1 MEEEK
6 SAGTSA
12 SIARC
17 NICSTLNRNVSV
29 ICEGRCLI
37 CIRCQLTPTIRKLFV
52 SSPVDCPLCDHPMSR
67 TMIRQVHSFGSLASL
82 SNVSNSFDLEA
93 VSSPY
98 GAFLKRYRSTYPATL
113 TETGQGYGY
122 QLSDKEL
129 KELESVSA
137 AGPNLGG
144 AATTTGGDNL
154 FMTAVG
160 GGGAEERPLSS
171 PMGSR
176 PGTASEG
183 DRGVATAKG
192 GKKGAEEDGGLRRE
206 EGAVTAPKMTMNEL
220 LDFALECY
228 GLMWGVIARQGNEGM
243 CAMTQRFCSKKRLS
257 QRSNDF
263 KMKSFLDFFFENR
276 QGKDGPESSPHA
288 VLFGKIVGLL
298 PRRRSVVRKAW
309 GAVGLAVLAFA
320 YVEKCWK
327 SSELVDSESNPPP
340 ADVKTKLNKLQSN
353 KQLPLKRVLQI
364 VGKLNESN
372 QAHWTM
378 APFKAACE
386 EYNARQPWARDSQSR
401 LMHMIIYTALWVNG
415 RIKEVTTGTGSSLT
429 VVLATGGIDPLDEKL
444 RHHLA
449 PTNGAANGATSHPQA
464 AALRR
469 EHSGLHK
476 GAFNKDKDK
485 DRDDG
490 GKDEITSVVGIK
502 LLKALTAKASQLW
515 GARIHILPT
524 APTLAD
530 VMRFSEQGTVAE
542 ITPEMAAELC
552 GRMTIGIC
560 EAALALIDSWEAEYM
575 AFQTDMRKAL
585 VSTSRRPAIAGS
597 YDSRHAELNRV
608 ERLAVIR
615 LLKYHNEQDHL
626 GVDWTSIKG
635 DYDEGRPLEYPFVVP
650 ASLLEKTVAELN
662 YHAVRVIAQYEKDK
676 AKEFIEDLVAASG
689 PYAKTP
695 LQPSRPPRSPNSRP
709 GRAGALSRGEA
720 DPIYTLDA
728 SQIKAVHRAEY
739 LAGQVLGIDV
749 PTKSAM
755 PGRSRPNSAYVPL
768 PLPFSHDD
776 DQSFVTQVQTVQSD
790 ALDELSSSV
799 NLTGISD
806 PRPSLHAYVTEQQHL
821 SRPESPEDFQSREML
836 LNARDL
842 ALSAGEQPERA
853 GQSRPTSSAEALAF
867 VPPGQSRARAPV
879 QQPLSTVPYA
889 SPLPARH
896 VVSMVDV
903 LDNDASVLAKVR
915 LLSAVPVGPST
926 SKSRLRSLDED
937 LFGSLEEEM
946 SFEDSTENHQ
956 VMRATPTT
964 TTATKATGTSSA
976 TSVVDSGKQALL
988 EQMTA
993 KQRVWAQAEE
1003 RRKALQAKE
1012 DKMRSGRIEARA
1024 RRAAEEPLL
1033 HREVDPAA
1041 SLTRVDLKSALG
1053 LGRRA
1058 KKGSS
1063 EPPGPAQSVE
1073 SKLASEQT
1081 VQMLLLT
1088 DMTAEAAV
1096 GPDVWIA
1103 ITDSYLKPFQMQTL
1117 LKMDFTRACMGALGG
1132 TVLAKALRVHCRL
1145 LDLRLGGNE
1154 VGDTACGKIIASIAA
1169 GGGGSTL
1176 LALDLSGN
1184 NLTMIGD
1191 GLGGLSQLSA
1201 LQLLDLSHNK
1211 VTLDLARHHETLRRA
1226 ISSLPALAGLSLA
1239 QNRIQDAGLS
1249 TLTAVLLH
1257 PTQGLPSL
1265 RFLDL
1270 KKCFISPKSF
1280 ALLEHLIKEP
1290 SINSREWAPEGIQ
1303 LQENILTNEQ
1313 MKEISYVAAVRDM
1326 PVVFRGE
1333 SKDMW
1338 ETIKV
1343 PYQQLMPGAPPVV
1356 HLEMGSIEVTESIS
1370 AGGPGES
1377 DEQDRVSGG
1386 D

>member
-6 SAGTSA
+6 SPGTSA

-67 TMIRQVHSFGSLASL
+67 TMMRQVHSFGSLASL

-113 TETGQGYGY
+113 LETGQGYGY
-122 QLSDKEL
+122 QLTE

-160 GGGAEERPLSS
+160 GGGAEDRHLSS
-171 PMGSR
+171 PTGSR
-176 PGTASEG
+176 PGTASDG
-183 DRGVATAKG
+183 SKGVATAKG
-192 GKKGAEEDGGLRRE
+192 GKKGAEDDGGLRRE
-206 EGAVTAPKMTMNEL
+206 EGAVPAPKMTMNEL

-243 CAMTQRFCSKKRLS
+243 CAMTLRFCSKKRLS

-263 KMKSFLDFFFENR
+263 KMKSFLDFYFENR
-276 QGKDGPESSPHA
+276 QGKDGLESSPHA

-298 PRRRSVVRKAW
+298 PRRRPVVRKAW

-340 ADVKTKLNKLQSN
+340 AEVKTKLNKLHSN

-415 RIKEVTTGTGSSLT
+415 RIKEVTTGSGSLT
-429 VVLATGGIDPLDEKL
+429 VVLAPGGIDPLDEKL

-449 PTNGAANGATSHPQA
+449 PSNGATNGATLHPQA

-476 GAFNKDKDK
+476 GVFSKDK

-490 GKDEITSVVGIK
+490 VKDEITSVVGIK
-502 LLKALTAKASQLW
+502 LLRALTAKASQLW
-515 GARIHILPT
+515 AARIHILST

-560 EAALALIDSWEAEYM
+560 EAAVALIDSWEAEYM
-575 AFQTDMRKAL
+575 AFQIDMRKAL

-597 YDSRHAELNRV
+597 YNSRHAELNRV

-635 DYDEGRPLEYPFVVP
+635 DYDQGQPLKYPFLVP

-695 LQPSRPPRSPNSRP
+695 LQPSRPPRSPSSRP

-720 DPIYTLDA
+720 DPFYALDA

-739 LAGQVLGIDV
+739 LAGQVLGKDV
-749 PTKSAM
+749 PTKSAT

-806 PRPSLHAYVTEQQHL
+806 PRPSLHAYITEQQHI
-821 SRPESPEDFQSREML
+821 SRPGSPEDLQSLEML

-842 ALSAGEQPERA
+842 AISAGEQLERA
-853 GQSRPTSSAEALAF
+853 GQSRPTSSAEALTF

-926 SKSRLRSLDED
+926 SKSRLRSLDEE
-937 LFGSLEEEM
+937 LFGALEDEM
-946 SFEDSTENHQ
+946 SFEDATENEQ
-956 VMRATPTT
+956 VRATPTT
-964 TTATKATGTSSA
+964 TTKTTGTSSA
-976 TSVVDSGKQALL
+976 APVIDSSKQALL

-993 KQRVWAQAEE
+993 KQRVWARAEE

-1012 DKMRSGRIEARA
+1012 DKLRSDRIEARA

-1053 LGRRA
+1053 LERRA

-1073 SKLASEQT
+1073 SKLASEQS

-1088 DMTAEAAV
+1088 DMTAEATV

-1132 TVLAKALRVHCRL
+1132 IALSKALRVHCRL

-1176 LALDLSGN
+1176 LVLDLSGN
-1184 NLTMIGD
+1184 NLTMISD

-1211 VTLDLARHHETLRRA
+1211 LTLDLARHHEILRRA
-1226 ISSLPALAGLSLA
+1226 ISNLPALAGLSLA
-1239 QNRIQDAGLS
+1239 HNRIQDAGFS
-1249 TLTAVLLH
+1249 TLTEVLLH

-1280 ALLEHLIKEP
+1280 GLLEHLIKEP
-1290 SINSREWAPEGIQ
+1290 SINSREWASEGIQ

-1333 SKDMW
+1333 SKAMW

-1343 PYQQLMPGAPPVV
+1343 PYQQLMPGTPTAVQQ
-1356 HLEMGSIEVTESIS
+1356 EMGSIIEITEPVS
-1370 AGGPGES
+1370 AGDLNE
-1377 DEQDRVSGG
+1377 
-1386 D
+1386 